1 MKNLYST
8 IIALALAPVVW
19 TVGAGGCSSPDPAAR
34 TVGNF
39 PDAASF
45 KPVADMMIAR
55 CGSLD
60 CHGQPGR
67 NLKIY
72 GASGLRLAPSDSP
85 QKAGPL
91 YATPAEYDADYASVC
106 GLEPE
111 TLSAVFQDGGKNPE
125 RLTLVQKARNTQ
137 AHKGGTIIV
146 RGDAQDRCM
155 LSWLTGT
162 VDTQSCKDSL
172 KLP

>member
-1 MKNLYST
+1 ML
-8 IIALALAPVVW
+8 IVALFACATLGNSGCSAPDANGR
-19 TVGAGGCSSPDPAAR
+19 TVGKFPDPA
-34 TVGNF
+34 T
-39 PDAASF
+39 F
-45 KPVADMMIAR
+45 KPLANMMIAR

-72 GASGLRLAPSDSP
+72 GASGLRLAGGDEPT
-85 QKAGPL
+85 KAGPL
-91 YATPAEYDADYASVC
+91 FATANEYEADYGSVC

-111 TLSAVFQDGGKNPE
+111 TLAAVVQDGGKNPE
-125 RLTLVQKARNTQ
+125 RLTMVQKARNSQ
-137 AHKGGTIIV
+137 EHKGGAVIV

-162 VDTQSCKDSL
+162 IDAQSCQDAL